1 MPKEL
6 YMLDTINAKKIYD
19 NFIGPFDLNYYH
31 PFNCYFPFT
40 AIKNVKRITLK
51 SIEMPLTLLTV
62 RFQNSSTNIKFIFSY
77 GAFNNISISVNL
89 SPTTY
94 TTIALLLTD
103 LNTQIT
109 AALASYSGVS
119 IVFSSVSSNIGN
131 RCSITYNC
139 TSFTLLDTPLSNY
152 ILGFTNKYTSIE
164 SPLQSTAAINLYGI
178 DNIIYITFP
187 NIPNNNIN
195 SKYIG
200 FKLPIINIINNTL
213 YYSDS
218 TEHQSIILNDSNF
231 TLDKL
236 NILVLDR
243 LGRQLTGFYNFTMS
257 LIIEYENETTQEEFL
272 NFNN

>member
-19 NFIGPFDLNYYH
+19 NFIGPLDLNYYH
-31 PFNCYFPFT
+31 TFNCYFPFT

-77 GAFNNISISVNL
+77 GAFNNISISANL

-94 TTIALLLTD
+94 TTIASLLTD

-109 AALASYSGVS
+109 AVLASYSGVS

-131 RCSITYNC
+131 LCSITYNC
-139 TSFTLLDTPLSNY
+139 TSFRLLETPLINY

-164 SPLQSTAAINLYGI
+164 SPLQSTAPINLYGI
-178 DNIIYITFP
+178 DNVIYITFP
-187 NIPNNNIN
+187 NIPNSNVN

-200 FKLPIINIINNTL
+200 FKLPIINITNNTL

-218 TEHQSIILNDSNF
+218 TENQSITLNDINF

-243 LGRQLTGFYNFTMS
+243 LGCQLTGFYNFTMS
-257 LIIEYENETTQEEFL
+257 LIIEYDDQQKTEFL
-272 NFNN
+272 NLEY

>member
-6 YMLDTINAKKIYD
+6 YMLDSINAKKIYD
-19 NFIGPFDLNYYH
+19 NFTGPLDLNYYH
-31 PFNCYFPFT
+31 SFNCYFAFT

-51 SIEMPLTLLTV
+51 SVEMPLTLLTV

-94 TTIALLLTD
+94 TTIASLLTD
-103 LNTQIT
+103 INTQIT
-109 AALASYSGVS
+109 AALTTYSGVS
-119 IVFSSVSSNIGN
+119 IVFSSVSSNIVN
-131 RCSITYNC
+131 LCSITYNC
-139 TSFTLLDTPLSNY
+139 ISFTLLDTPLSNY

-164 SPLQSTAAINLYGI
+164 SPLQSTAPINLYGI

-195 SKYIG
+195 SKYLG